1 MKNLPNI
8 FSVLYDFYMTKK
20 IKVLDGSLRRH
31 VEAKRQLRKKQL
43 VAKILESENVA
54 TGLFDVASLGFS
66 DKKIRLRKEKRKRVT
81 LQNRLNKDV
90 RKIESADTSL
100 GEMHSNKD
108 FD

>member
-20 IKVLDGSLRRH
+20 IKTLDGSLRRH

-43 VAKILESENVA
+43 VAKILESE
-54 TGLFDVASLGFS
+54 S
-66 DKKIRLRKEKRKRVT
+66 DKKIRLSKEKRKRVT

>member
-20 IKVLDGSLRRH
+20 IKTLDGSLRRH
-31 VEAKRQLRKKQL
+31 VEAKRELRKKQL
-43 VAKILESENVA
+43 VAKILESE
-54 TGLFDVASLGFS
+54 S

>member
-20 IKVLDGSLRRH
+20 IKSLDGSLRRH
-31 VEAKRQLRKKQL
+31 VEAKRELRKKQL
-43 VAKILESENVA
+43 VAMILESE
-54 TGLFDVASLGFS
+54 S

>member
-20 IKVLDGSLRRH
+20 IKTLDGSLRRH

-43 VAKILESENVA
+43 VAKILESE
-54 TGLFDVASLGFS
+54 S

>member
-20 IKVLDGSLRRH
+20 IKSLDGSLRRH
-31 VEAKRQLRKKQL
+31 VEAKRELRKKQL
-43 VAKILESENVA
+43 VAKILESE
-54 TGLFDVASLGFS
+54 S